1 MALTSKQFLHL
12 PPEMLAE
19 MASGFE
25 DPVRVAARY
34 GYDQAA
40 YDTLTSQEWFVQAV
54 EAKRAE
60 LRRSGWTFKAKA
72 ALMAEDMLEETYLAA
87 KQSDSVGTKLEVAKY
102 LTKIADLEPRT
113 NAPVASGPGFSIT
126 INLPNA
132 SAAHTTPPGATID
145 VTPEP
150 EDTLGP
156 PPKHLAFAL
165 DNDLLSF
172 A

>member
-1 MALTSKQFLHL
+1 MSLTPNQFLHL

-19 MASGFE
+19 IASGFE
-25 DPVRVAARY
+25 DPVRIAARY

-40 YDTLTSQEWFVQAV
+40 YDTLTSQDWFTNSI

-113 NAPVASGPGFSIT
+113 NAPVATGPGFSIT
-126 INLPNA
+126 INLPA
-132 SAAHTTPPGATID
+132 TAAHNTPPID
-145 VTPEP
+145 VVPEAV
-150 EDTLGP
+150 ESLGP
-156 PPKHLAFAL
+156 IPSH
-165 DNDLLSF
+165 LSF
-172 A
+172 KPDADLVGFA

>member
-1 MALTSKQFLHL
+1 
-12 PPEMLAE
+12 MLAE
-19 MASGFE
+19 MASGYE
-25 DPVRVAARY
+25 DPARIAARY
-34 GYDQAA
+34 GYDQSA
-40 YDTLTSQEWFVQAV
+40 YDTLVSQEWFVQAI

-113 NAPVASGPGFSIT
+113 NAVQQTGPGFSIT
-126 INLPNA
+126 INLPTQT
-132 SAAHTTPPGATID
+132 STVHTIHP
-145 VTPEP
+145 TPET
-150 EDTLGP
+150 EALGP
-156 PPKHLAFAL
+156 PPAHLTFVPT
-165 DNDLLSF
+165 NSDLMSF